1 MSKKL
6 LNDREVSED
15 YGFSVPWLRRA
26 RREDTG
32 PPFLRIGRRMIRYRT
47 ADIEAF
53 IARQVVKPGDL
64 SLGSEDP
71 RA

>member
-26 RREDTG
+26 RREGAG

-47 ADIEAF
+47 ADVEAF
-53 IARQVVKPGDL
+53 IARQVVKSSDL
-64 SLGSEDP
+64 SVGSDT
-71 RA
+71 RR

>member
-6 LNDREVSED
+6 LTDHEVYDD
-15 YGFSVPWLRRA
+15 YGLTVPWLRRA
-26 RREDTG
+26 RREGAG
-32 PPFLRIGRRMIRYRT
+32 PPYLRIGRRMIRYRS
-47 ADIEAF
+47 ADVEAF

-64 SLGSEDP
+64 SLGSDP